1 MGVDMPP
8 HLSRE
13 ARAWRSSALV
23 LGLNLLLEVISAL
36 EVQSSPLAPKS
47 QLGRGQGVA
56 MSL

>member
-1 MGVDMPP
+1 MPP

-23 LGLNLLLEVISAL
+23 LGLNPLLGVVSAL

-47 QLGRGQGVA
+47 LLGRGQGVTV
-56 MSL
+56 SL